1 MKTIKTKTSTLNSLA
16 LDWAVATLQGFT
28 VKLNPMGFSSGSQSG
43 FWIWEDKAN
52 GKMLLI
58 GDNYSPST
66 NWNDGG
72 DILDTEGI
80 SVNFKAGSWTA
91 RTVND
96 IEANGKTLLIAG
108 MRSYVTDKL
117 GEYIELP
124 ELLSVA

>member
-72 DILDTEGI
+72 DILDIEGI
-80 SVNFKAGSWTA
+80 SVNFEAGIWTA

-96 IEANGKTLLIAG
+96 IEADGKTLLVAA